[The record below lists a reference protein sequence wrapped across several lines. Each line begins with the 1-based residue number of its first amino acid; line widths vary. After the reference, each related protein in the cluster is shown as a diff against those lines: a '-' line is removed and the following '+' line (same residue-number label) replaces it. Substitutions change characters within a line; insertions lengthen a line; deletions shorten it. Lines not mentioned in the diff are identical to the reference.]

1 MRHFRALSIAFTVLT
16 LVAGAAQA
24 QDQRVWRLYNG
35 PELISLAYGVPE
47 TDDVTQVL
55 MCAPGHRIRA
65 SFTFEHEVVARLD
78 GERWLDARGR
88 AAPWPTRLTLVSGA
102 ATATLD
108 ATTQPDQMNGGS
120 TVSAT
125 FAPGGPVMTSFAR
138 TGRLRASA
146 YDETLALPPAPL
158 ARVRRFLQLCA
169 R

>member
-1 MRHFRALSIAFTVLT
+1 MSRWPVALAALT
-16 LVAGAAQA
+16 LLAGAAQA

-35 PELISLAYGVPE
+35 PDVISLAYGVPE

-65 SFTFEHEVVARLD
+65 SFIFQHEVAARLD

-88 AAPWPTRLTLVSGA
+88 AAPWPTRLTLASGA
-102 ATATLD
+102 TSATLD
-108 ATTQPDQMNGGS
+108 AETLPDQMNGGS
-120 TVSAT
+120 MVSAT
-125 FAPGGPVMTSFAR
+125 FAPGGPVMTTFAR
-138 TGRLRASA
+138 TGRISA
-146 YDETLALPPAPL
+146 TAYGETIAPPPASV